1 MLSDSPYH
9 CVRVVWPQLELESGN
24 DNSSCGQPGEAMTFT
39 VQATVMQTPT
49 RDKLEVLEDVVI
61 TVDDSETADSG
72 TITAIEPSSTFTGNI
87 DVSLSADAILLP
99 GMIDLHIHAPQW
111 PQLGTGLD
119 VPLEQWLFDYTFPL
133 EARFTDLDFAAEVWT
148 DLVTTLLRHGTTT
161 AVYYATQ
168 DLAAT
173 TLLAKIC
180 VDLGQRAF
188 VGRVAMDHP
197 TGTPDWY
204 RDATAPNGITDSR
217 TSIEQIQ
224 TLGSDLVQPIITP
237 RFIPACSDE
246 LLIGLGQLAA
256 ETGVRIQTHCSE
268 SDWEHGYVLE
278 RHGMSDT
285 ESLARFGLIQPG
297 TVLAHADHVSGSDLK
312 LLANSGAGIAHCPL
326 SNAYFGDA
334 VFPARRALE
343 AGVHVGLGTD
353 IAGGSEPGLLAQC
366 AHAVTVSRHLED
378 GVDAGLARPE
388 RGTPD
393 SRINTI
399 TAFWMATMGGANLL
413 DAPIG
418 LIEVGRQFDA
428 FAVDPTQSSTSALR
442 RWDLDDDA
450 RWFEKVVRLTRP
462 ADIDRVWVSG
472 VQIG

>member
-1 MLSDSPYH
+1 
-9 CVRVVWPQLELESGN
+9 
-24 DNSSCGQPGEAMTFT
+24 MTFT

-49 RDKLEVLEDVVI
+49 RDELEVLSDVVI
-61 TVDDSETADSG
+61 TVDNSESDSSG
-72 TITAIEPSSTFTGNI
+72 TITAIEPSSTFTGSI
-87 DVSLSADAILLP
+87 DITLNPDAVLMP

-133 EARFTDLDFAAEVWT
+133 EARYTDLDFAAEVWT

-173 TLLAKIC
+173 TLLAETC
-180 VDLGQRAF
+180 SDLGQRAF

-197 TGTPDWY
+197 TGTPEWY
-204 RDATAPNGITDSR
+204 RDATAQEGIKDSR
-217 TSIEQIQ
+217 ASIDQIQ
-224 TLGSDLVQPIITP
+224 ALGNDLVQPVITP

-246 LLIGLGQLAA
+246 LLTGLSQLAA
-256 ETGVRIQTHCSE
+256 ESGVRIQTHCSE

-285 ESLARFGLIQPG
+285 ESLARFGLIQSG
-297 TVLAHADHVSGSDLK
+297 TVLAHAAHVSTSDLE
-312 LLANSGAGIAHCPL
+312 LLAKSGAGIAHCPL

-334 VFPARRALE
+334 VFPARRALD

-378 GVDAGLARPE
+378 GVDASVARSH
-388 RGTPD
+388 RGVDD
-393 SRINTI
+393 SRISAI

-418 LIEVGRQFDA
+418 MIEVGRAFDA
-428 FAVDPTQSSTSALR
+428 FVVDPTRSSTSPLR

-450 RWFEKVVRLTRP
+450 RWFEKLLRLTRP
-462 ADIDRVWVSG
+462 ADIDMIWVDG
-472 VQIG
+472 IQIG

>member
-1 MLSDSPYH
+1 
-9 CVRVVWPQLELESGN
+9 
-24 DNSSCGQPGEAMTFT
+24 MTFT

-49 RDKLEVLEDVVI
+49 QAELEVLNRVVI
-61 TVDDSETADSG
+61 TVDNSGTDSSG
-72 TITAIEPSSTFTGNI
+72 TITRIEPSSTFAGTI
-87 DVSLSADAILLP
+87 DITLSPHAVLLP

-173 TLLAKIC
+173 TLLAKTC
-180 VDLGQRAF
+180 SDLGQRAF

-197 TGTPDWY
+197 TGTPEWY
-204 RDATAPNGITDSR
+204 RDATAQEGIKDSR
-217 TSIEQIQ
+217 TSIDQIQ
-224 TLGSDLVQPIITP
+224 ALGNDLVQPVITP

-246 LLIGLGQLAA
+246 LLTGLSHLA
-256 ETGVRIQTHCSE
+256 EQTGVRIQTHCSE

-297 TVLAHADHVSGSDLK
+297 TVLAHADHVSASDLE
-312 LLANSGAGIAHCPL
+312 LLARSGAGIAHCPL

-334 VFPARRALE
+334 VFPARRALD

-378 GVDAGLARPE
+378 GVDAGVAKSH
-388 RGTPD
+388 RGVDD
-393 SRINTI
+393 SRISTT

-413 DAPIG
+413 DAPLG

-428 FAVDPTQSSTSALR
+428 FVVDPTRNSTSPLH

-450 RWFEKVVRLTRP
+450 RWFEKLVRLTRP
-462 ADIDRVWVSG
+462 ADIDMIWVDG
-472 VQIG
+472 IQIE

>member
-1 MLSDSPYH
+1 
-9 CVRVVWPQLELESGN
+9 
-24 DNSSCGQPGEAMTFT
+24 MTFT
-39 VQATVMQTPT
+39 VRATVMQTPT
-49 RDKLEVLEDVVI
+49 RDHLQVLDDVVI
-61 TVDDSETADSG
+61 TVDKSGTADSG
-72 TITAIEPSSTFTGNI
+72 TITGIEPSSTFTGKI
-87 DVSLSADAILLP
+87 DITLNPNSILLP

-119 VPLEQWLFDYTFPL
+119 LPLEQWLFDYTFPL
-133 EARFTDLDFAAEVWT
+133 EARFTDLVFAAEVWT
-148 DLVTTLLRHGTTT
+148 DLVTTLLGHGTTT

-173 TLLAKIC
+173 TLLAKTC
-180 VDLGQRAF
+180 ADLGQRAL

-204 RDATAPNGITDSR
+204 RDATAQSGIADSR

-224 TLGSDLVQPIITP
+224 ALRSDLVQPIITP

-246 LLIGLGQLAA
+246 LLTGLSQLAA

-278 RHGMSDT
+278 RHGISDT
-285 ESLARFGLIQPG
+285 ESLNRFGLIQSG
-297 TVLAHADHVSGSDLK
+297 TVLAHADHVSNSDLA
-312 LLANSGAGIAHCPL
+312 LLAKSGAGIAHCPL

-334 VFPARRALE
+334 VFPAHRALE

-378 GVDAGLARPE
+378 GVDARLAKSE
-388 RGTPD
+388 RGVAD
-393 SRINTI
+393 SRIDTI
-399 TAFWMATMGGANLL
+399 AAFWMATMGGANLL

-428 FAVDPTQSSTSALR
+428 FVVDPARNSTSPLR

-450 RWFEKVVRLTRP
+450 RWFEKLVRLTRP
-462 ADIDRVWVSG
+462 ADIDKVWVAG